1 MMAIAAGGPTLRY
14 QTARLGLT
22 GIQSHT
28 VSDAYSRMLEEMFRS
43 SPDALIVV
51 GADGLIEGASPAVE
65 RIFGY
70 RPEELDNQPIE
81 LLVPE
86 DRRSLHRSLRAGY
99 SEAPEERPMGLG
111 RDLLGRHRDGSV
123 FPVDVSL
130 VPSAAGGRP
139 RIGAF
144 VRDSTERRRSEDVL
158 RFVNDISRG
167 VIAGEPTPD
176 LLAMT
181 AQRARLLVGAAAAW
195 ISVQA
200 QSGDDM
206 VVAAVDGD
214 NADQLAGAV
223 VPVASS
229 IAARAM
235 RNHEIVSVSD
245 MAADPD
251 VLTEA
256 RDAGF
261 GAGLYLPMQA
271 EYGPVGSLVLARRR
285 GERAFDPGETQSA
298 SVFASAAAIV
308 LALGSA
314 RASLE
319 KMRISSEHERI
330 ARDLH
335 DTVIQRLF
343 GLGMR
348 LQAAERLAD
357 GPVAER
363 IRSTVD
369 SIDEVIRE
377 IRETIFDLNRPE
389 SEHGTNLRDRF
400 REVLAEAGDTMGFR
414 PRVAFRGPV
423 ESAIGED
430 LLVQILSVLR
440 ESLSNVGKHAHA
452 RSVDVVLSAADGR
465 VVLSVADDGVG
476 ITGDPMAGHGL
487 LNMAARAEKLGGE
500 MEVSQRSPSGT
511 LLQWRVPLAT
521 SGA

>member
-1 MMAIAAGGPTLRY
+1 M
-14 QTARLGLT
+14 
-22 GIQSHT
+22 
-28 VSDAYSRMLEEMFRS
+28 SDVRSRMLEEMFRS

-51 GADGLIEGASPAVE
+51 DADGMIEAASPAVE
-65 RIFGY
+65 RLFGY
-70 RPEELDNQPIE
+70 RPEELENQPVE
-81 LLVPE
+81 MLVPE
-86 DRRSLHRSLRAGY
+86 DRQSLHRALRARY
-99 SEAPEERPMGLG
+99 TEAPEERPMGLG
-111 RDLLGRHRDGSV
+111 RNLLGRHCDGSV

-130 VPSAAGGRP
+130 VPSSAGGRK
-139 RIGAF
+139 RIAAF

-158 RFVNDISRG
+158 RFVNEISRG

-181 AQRARLLVGAAAAW
+181 AQRARILVGAAAAW

-200 QSGDDM
+200 QGGDDM
-206 VVAAVDGD
+206 VVAAVDGES
-214 NADQLAGAV
+214 ADRLAGAV

-235 RNHEIVSVSD
+235 RNHEIVAVAD
-245 MAADPD
+245 MTADAD

-256 RDAGF
+256 REAGF

-271 EYGPVGSLVLARRR
+271 EYGPVGSLVLARRA
-285 GERAFDPGETQSA
+285 GERAFAADETESA

-308 LALGSA
+308 LALGTA

-348 LQAAERLAD
+348 LQAAERLAQ

-363 IRSTVD
+363 IRATVD

-400 REVLAEAGDTMGFR
+400 REVLIEAGDTLGFR

-423 ESAIGED
+423 EAAIGED

-440 ESLSNVGKHAHA
+440 ESLSNVGKHARA

-476 ITGDPMAGHGL
+476 ISGDPMAGHGL
-487 LNMAARAEKLGGE
+487 PNMAARAEKMGGE
-500 MEVSQRSPSGT
+500 MEISPRSPHGT
-511 LLQWRVPLAT
+511 LLQWRVPFRPA
-521 SGA
+521 G